1 MLKPLT
7 LSLSLV
13 VALGASSVSMA
24 GLFDK
29 HHSGAMASPQG
40 VIASPQ
46 EVMPSSQCDTGGCGD
61 VCETGGKKKCKLLG
75 FLHRPK
81 NYSYTWVLKK
91 KRIHGHKGGD
101 CGGGAAGGCDSC
113 DTGGVY
119 PSGQYSSP
127 QALGSGQSY
136 VPTQAYGSGQA
147 YGGASGQA
155 YGGPSGQA
163 YGGSSGQAYGGSS
176 GQAYG
181 GSSGQ
186 AYGAGQANS
195 APQPNSTMA
204 PGAGQMAPGAGQ
216 MTPAPAG
223 DEAPPAP
230 EVPAP
235 SSAPAAPETP
245 SPNAPQSS
253 LLFSTPA
260 GN

>member
-181 GSSGQ
+181 
-186 AYGAGQANS
+186 AGQANS